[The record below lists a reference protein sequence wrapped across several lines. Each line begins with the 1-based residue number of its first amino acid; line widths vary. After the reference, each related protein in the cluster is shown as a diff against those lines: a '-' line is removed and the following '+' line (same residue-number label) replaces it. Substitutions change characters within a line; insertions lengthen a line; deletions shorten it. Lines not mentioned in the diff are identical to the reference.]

1 MENGC
6 DTWTWCKTTHTGLL
20 LNFVALCPLKW
31 KAGLI
36 LCILNRA
43 KAICSSKLLFQSD
56 VTKLRQLFLSNGYP
70 IWFFNKF
77 LQRFLTVDNA
87 QIAISSG
94 SHPGQTRHHVFRATG
109 ARPGTTQPD
118 LCLAE
123 ARSGVLNGP
132 RSGINIWP

>member
-1 MENGC
+1 MKTWKKREKKRMEFDKKEQN
-6 DTWTWCKTTHTGLL
+6 KTFLCLKSFSKVSQCSSLHLTFAMINKHKITVKLLIDHLALL
-20 LNFVALCPLKW
+20 LF
-31 KAGLI
+31 
-36 LCILNRA
+36 
-43 KAICSSKLLFQSD
+43 
-56 VTKLRQLFLSNGYP
+56 T
-70 IWFFNKF
+70 
-77 LQRFLTVDNA
+77 

>member
-1 MENGC
+1 MFRTHFIKGNLAE
-6 DTWTWCKTTHTGLL
+6 KT
-20 LNFVALCPLKW
+20 
-31 KAGLI
+31 
-36 LCILNRA
+36 
-43 KAICSSKLLFQSD
+43 LFRLYS
-56 VTKLRQLFLSNGYP
+56 TT
-70 IWFFNKF
+70 
-77 LQRFLTVDNA
+77 LTRIKA

-94 SHPGQTRHHVFRATG
+94 SHPGQTRHHVFRATE